1 MPIESSLQEIQRYLV
16 TNPGE
21 EEMQLLPPVWIMK
34 NLDKND
40 QNGQGWA
47 LGYWSFHYNASDLTG
62 VLYSLPPW
70 LPVLLGSGFFFV
82 WHSFVR

>member
-1 MPIESSLQEIQRYLV
+1 MWANFNILPIFTRSLCFLSLPGSHSLWEPTPLLIMPIESSLQEIQRYLV

-40 QNGQGWA
+40 QNGQG
-47 LGYWSFHYNASDLTG
+47 
-62 VLYSLPPW
+62 
-70 LPVLLGSGFFFV
+70 
-82 WHSFVR
+82 